1 MGTSSGPVEPG
12 MERALAPW
20 GEEMKSPSVD
30 AGLSLEL
37 AGPGSQRGGQET
49 GQKAPVL
56 LPSLLG
62 T

>member
-1 MGTSSGPVEPG
+1 